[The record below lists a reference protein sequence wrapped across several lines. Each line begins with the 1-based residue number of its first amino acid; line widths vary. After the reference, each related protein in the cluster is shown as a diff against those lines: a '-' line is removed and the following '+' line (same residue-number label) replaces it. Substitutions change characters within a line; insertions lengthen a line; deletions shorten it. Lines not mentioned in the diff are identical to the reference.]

1 MTKQLLLALLAL
13 LFLYGAVEAW
23 PLVRGPRLVVTTP
36 TDHTSVEGGIV
47 NMTGH
52 ATYVSVLT
60 LNGSPLLYDQN
71 GDFSSTMAF
80 PQGSSILTFKAAD
93 RFGRATTVTRTIFVP

>member
-1 MTKQLLLALLAL
+1 MTKQLILALLGL
-13 LFLYGAVEAW
+13 LLIYGAIEAW
-23 PLVRGPRLVVTTP
+23 PLVRGPRFVVTAP
-36 TDHTSVEGGIV
+36 TDNASIEGGIV
-47 NMTGH
+47 NITGH
-52 ATYVSVLT
+52 STHVSVLT

-93 RFGRATTVTRTIFVP
+93 RFGRTTTVTRTIFVP